1 MRLSTEQKRRKL
13 LWAEAMKRGLGLDVL
28 TCEHCGG
35 QREVLTFVTDPL
47 VIRRIL
53 EHLGLPSEPPLVS
66 PARPPP
72 GSERM
77 FEM

>member
-1 MRLSTEQKRRKL
+1 
-13 LWAEAMKRGLGLDVL
+13 MKRGLGLDVL

-35 QREVLTFVTDPL
+35 RREVLTFITDPL
-47 VIRRIL
+47 VIQRIL
-53 EHLGLPSEPPLVS
+53 EHLGLPSEPPQIRA
-66 PARPPP
+66 ARPPP